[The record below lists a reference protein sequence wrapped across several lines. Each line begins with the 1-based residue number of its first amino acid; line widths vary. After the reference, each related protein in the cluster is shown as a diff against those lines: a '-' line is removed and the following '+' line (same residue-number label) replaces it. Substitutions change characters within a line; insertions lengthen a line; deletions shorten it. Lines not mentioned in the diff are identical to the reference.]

1 MTLFFTVLGA
11 VALGTFSANT
21 LLFWVLGNLAK
32 KQEEKQKEELAKLQ
46 QDFLEMRQKE
56 VERMQRYAKME
67 G

>member
-32 KQEEKQKEELAKLQ
+32 KQEEKQQQALAKMQ
-46 QDFLEMRQKE
+46 NDFIEMRKKE
-56 VERMQRYAKME
+56 VERMQRYAEME